1 MLAGSLLERNS
12 LKQAIYFNCSSL
24 KVLAAERSSLEI
36 RSAQTPPSP
45 SWPKSLKMLNAQVLK
60 MPNPP
65 GPPGQ
70 RVSKISKCSAGQP
83 VLKCKSQLVK
93 ETKCDKVG
101 QKALAQS
108 KNIWR
113 LVLCVRT
120 GWQKLCEGR
129 KVLTWTK
136 ILSTNISYLRQTK
149 DSLLAK
155 KANKALIG
163 QRCQQRERQRSD

>member
-1 MLAGSLLERNS
+1 
-12 LKQAIYFNCSSL
+12 
-24 KVLAAERSSLEI
+24 
-36 RSAQTPPSP
+36 
-45 SWPKSLKMLNAQVLK
+45 MLNAQVLK

-93 ETKCDKVG
+93 ETKCDKDG

-149 DSLLAK
+149 DSLLAE

-163 QRCQQRERQRSD
+163 RRWRTEVVGKQRQTKIQRCQQILCQRERQRSD